1 MIESQTFQFYQDENQ
16 DIIEMFK
23 ILILSASGQVKN
35 EMQVSLE
42 FEDH

>member
-1 MIESQTFQFYQDENQ
+1 VIESQTFQFYQDENQ